1 MTVDIVNNLTDLL
14 FKIINNFRQSFNFS
28 YKNSHIENDLKFYRP
43 RYQNGLQMVLTID
56 STSSSDNFNSCR

>member
-14 FKIINNFRQSFNFS
+14 FKIINNFRQSSNFS

>member
-1 MTVDIVNNLTDLL
+1 MTLDIVNNLTNLL
-14 FKIINNFRQSFNFS
+14 FKIINNFRQSSNFS

-43 RYQNGLQMVLTID
+43 CYQNGLQMVLTID